1 MLHMLIKTIKRKKKI
16 KLKKYDNYLVP
27 AEEWHQIS
35 NPFKKPVHIIEIQY
49 GDECIEKDIERL

>member
-1 MLHMLIKTIKRKKKI
+1 MLHMLIKTIKKKEKI

-35 NPFKKPVHIIEIQY
+35 NPFKNQSI
-49 GDECIEKDIERL
+49 